1 MAAVLLWCRQAGKR
15 ASARARSGS
24 FLPPHLKAELGPVKV
39 VLKLTSLK
47 TVALKVE
54 EAAALKAEEAA
65 AAGCC
70 CCDIEDFPA
79 RTSF

>member
-1 MAAVLLWCRQAGKR
+1 MAAVE
-15 ASARARSGS
+15 ASS
-24 FLPPHLKAELGPVKV
+24 LHLKAELGPVKV

-54 EAAALKAEEAA
+54 EAAVLKAEEAA
-65 AAGCC
+65 AAGC